1 MDLQADAAQRLA
13 IYRGLAARNRVVAI
27 LRIGIPAL
35 GAVALLALVVQF
47 YVSSQGSRFGVGR
60 IAVTSESISVDAP
73 EYAGVLDDGTT
84 YRVSA
89 SAARAATDATDRIA
103 LVDAALTMERPGG
116 IGMFV
121 VAPQAV
127 LDTTGQT
134 VIVEN
139 VANVRNSLGTSGTVQ
154 DFVFDYAAQALV
166 GKGAVSIDYADG
178 THLVA
183 EGMTYDAVGL
193 VWTFT
198 RATVTLPNTP
208 GAEKKA
214 P

>member
-121 VAPQAV
+121 DAPQAV

-154 DFVFDYAAQALV
+154 DSVFDYAAQALV